1 MAAASGASRRS
12 RVAAAR
18 RALPENVR
26 TLSWVSFA
34 NDLGSELLYPILPL
48 FLTTTLGAPVAV
60 VGLIEGIA
68 DGAAAGLRGV
78 AGWLSDRLGGRRV
91 AWVRT
96 GYSLTAASRP
106 LLALAPAWGWVLAAR
121 SLDRVGKAT
130 RTAPRDA
137 LIRASTPAPL
147 VGSAFGYHRAF
158 DTIGAV
164 VGPLVAVTLLALGVS
179 LRSVLWFAA
188 AGGAVTLLLLARIR
202 EAPAREDSDTG
213 VAVVAHRLP
222 RAFWT
227 GLGVWALFCLG
238 NSSDAFVLLRA
249 HDLGLSATL
258 VVLAYALY
266 NVVYSSL
273 SWPLGA
279 LSDRVPRRW
288 VLGSGVAVFAVV
300 YAGLA
305 AADASWAVWPLLA
318 LYGSSVAA
326 TEGVARAWVADHAPP
341 DALGTAY
348 GAFSAATGV
357 ALLAASVTA
366 GVLWS
371 TVGPSA
377 PFWFG
382 AAFATAA
389 VALLA
394 AGRMRRVGGSVAGS
408 HVSPAP

>member
-1 MAAASGASRRS
+1 MAAREASAWG

-68 DGAAAGLRGV
+68 DGAAAGLRGI
-78 AGWLSDRLGGRRV
+78 AGWLSDRFGGRRV

-106 LLALAPAWGWVLAAR
+106 LIALAPAWGWVLAAR
-121 SLDRVGKAT
+121 LVDRLGKAT

-158 DTIGAV
+158 DTVGAV
-164 VGPLVAVTLLALGVS
+164 FGPLVAVALLALGVS

-188 AGGAVTLLLLARIR
+188 AGGAVTLLVLSRVR
-202 EAPAREDSDTG
+202 EAPARTDEQARELAD
-213 VAVVAHRLP
+213 AHRLP

-227 GLGVWALFCLG
+227 GLAVWTVFCLG
-238 NSSDAFVLLRA
+238 NSSDAFLLLRA
-249 HDLGLSATL
+249 HDLGLSTTL

-273 SWPLGA
+273 SWPFGA

-288 VLGSGVAVFAVV
+288 VLGAGIGVFALV

-305 AADASWAVWPLLA
+305 AATGPWAVWPLLA
-318 LYGSSVAA
+318 VYGTSVAA
-326 TEGVARAWVADHAPP
+326 TEGVARAWVADHAPA

-348 GAFSAATGV
+348 GAFSAATGAAV
-357 ALLAASVTA
+357 LVASVVA

-371 TVGPSA
+371 AVDPSA
-377 PFWFG
+377 PFWVG
-382 AAFATAA
+382 AA
-389 VALLA
+389 LA
-394 AGRMRRVGGSVAGS
+394 AASSLLLVAGRVRS
-408 HVSPAP
+408 RRRRSAR